1 MKVLTIGGATQDH
14 YLRTEGAD
22 TMNIEREHGELSY
35 LLLKAGAKIEVNEI
49 LSLIGGG
56 ATNAGVSFARLGNEV
71 ATFCK
76 IADDV
81 AGQAVK
87 EVLVQENVD
96 TSLLV
101 TTTQHPTG
109 ISYVI
114 HSRDGER
121 VIFVHRGANGHLQTQ
136 ELPLDAIANSEQV
149 YVTSMSHES
158 GALLP
163 VIASHAKKN
172 NVPVAINPGS
182 SQLMTGAV
190 ALKEALKDVDIFIL
204 NSDEANRFMYSLIC
218 AQESY
223 RDVLSSN
230 EAICKPGS
238 EPRLL
243 AQPATYENCLLNM
256 PCFFREILNCG
267 PRIVVVTDGCH
278 GVYAAHEG
286 KVYYHPAVETE
297 VVDTLGAGDAFG
309 SCFVASLAKGYSIGE
324 ALRNGN
330 INSSSV
336 ISQFG
341 AKPGLLNFDEIEKRA
356 ADVPP
361 AKLQVFEL

>member
-1 MKVLTIGGATQDH
+1 MNILTIGGATQDD

-22 TMNIEREHGELSY
+22 TMHIEREHGELSY
-35 LLLKAGAKIEVNEI
+35 LLLKAGAKIEVSEI

-56 ATNAGVSFARLGNEV
+56 ATNAAVSFTRLGNE
-71 ATFCK
+71 AAAFCK
-76 IADDV
+76 IADDA
-81 AGQAVK
+81 AGEHVK
-87 EVLVQENVD
+87 KILEQEKAD

-101 TTTQHPTG
+101 TTTEYPTG

-114 HSRDGER
+114 HSREGER
-121 VIFVHRGANGHLQTQ
+121 VIFVHRGANGHLQAS
-136 ELPLDAIANSEQV
+136 ELPLDAIAHADQV
-149 YVTSMSHES
+149 YVTSLSHES

-163 VIASHAKKN
+163 VIAKHAKKN

-182 SQLMTGAV
+182 SQLVSGAV
-190 ALKEALKDVDIFIL
+190 ALKDSLQDIDIFIL

-223 RDVLSSN
+223 RDILSSE
-230 EAICKPGS
+230 EAICEPGS

-243 AQPATYENCLLNM
+243 SQSAMYEGCPLSM
-256 PCFFREILNCG
+256 PRFFAEILNCG

-286 KVYYHPAVETE
+286 KVYYHPAIETE
-297 VVDTLGAGDAFG
+297 VVDTLGAGDSFG
-309 SCFVASLAKGYSIGE
+309 SCFVASLAKGYDIGD

-336 ISQFG
+336 ISQYG
-341 AKPGLLNFDEIEKRA
+341 AKPGLLGFEEIEKRA
-356 ADVPP
+356 ASVPP
-361 AKLQVFEL
+361 AVLQVFEL

>member
-1 MKVLTIGGATQDH
+1 MNVLTLGGATQDH

-22 TMNIEREHGELSY
+22 TMHIEREHGELSY
-35 LLLKAGAKIEVNEI
+35 LLLKAGAKIEVSEI

-56 ATNAGVSFARLGNEV
+56 ATNAAVSFARLGNEV
-71 ATFCK
+71 SAFCK
-76 IADDV
+76 IAGDV
-81 AGQAVK
+81 AGQAVR
-87 EVLVQENVD
+87 ETLEQEAVN

-101 TTTQHPTG
+101 TTRQYPTG

-114 HSRDGER
+114 HSREGER
-121 VIFVHRGANGHLQTQ
+121 VIFVHRGANGHLQAS
-136 ELPLDAIANSEQV
+136 ELALDVIAQADQV
-149 YVTSMSHES
+149 YVTSLSHES

-163 VIASHAKKN
+163 LITQHAKKH

-182 SQLMTGAV
+182 SQLVTGAV
-190 ALKEALKDVDIFIL
+190 ALKESLKDVDIFIL

-223 RDVLSSN
+223 RDILSSE

-243 AQPATYENCLLNM
+243 AQSALYENCPLSM
-256 PCFFREILNCG
+256 PRFFTEMLTCG
-267 PRIVVVTDGCH
+267 PKIVVVTDGCH
-278 GVYAAHEG
+278 GVYAASEG
-286 KVYYHPAVETE
+286 KVYYHPAIETE
-297 VVDTLGAGDAFG
+297 VVDTLGAGDSFG
-309 SCFVASLAKGYSIGE
+309 SCFVASLAKGYAIGE

-341 AKPGLLNFDEIEKRA
+341 AKPGLLSFDEIEKRA

-361 AKLQVFEL
+361 GALQVFEL